1 MRRLAGGGARGA
13 GSFSH
18 PHPPAPSSHT
28 QLRQMSLL
36 SQFPVFFPSP
46 SFSLSF
52 LLPSFSSDQL
62 PSARRILFLHSGRR
76 EGCMGNGGKKMG
88 SGKLLRIV
96 GVARGRL
103 EKVEGSRRLV
113 VDTQLEKMCSR
124 IPITVGHFLVL
135 QFSTKECAK
144 THSGLRASKSPSV
157 NCSDDAP
164 PPISAKKI
172 RNTLLSPPLRSRDTK
187 NVTKLLLA
195 RFRPPKKNWG
205 GRTRRFFLPV

>member
-1 MRRLAGGGARGA
+1 
-13 GSFSH
+13 
-18 PHPPAPSSHT
+18 
-28 QLRQMSLL
+28 
-36 SQFPVFFPSP
+36 
-46 SFSLSF
+46 
-52 LLPSFSSDQL
+52 
-62 PSARRILFLHSGRR
+62 
-76 EGCMGNGGKKMG
+76 MGNGGKKMG

-205 GRTRRFFLPV
+205 KNPTLLPSRLTDCAPFVFLNKTKREEEEDEDDRKGVSRGTDS